1 MLGLE
6 IKILFSE
13 NGVLSKYKDF
23 VFRDINQ
30 FNSILKFGVQFD
42 NALKLSQYGSNLVGG
57 YSKTDVW
64 ITWEDGADYVI
75 KNMELNEDYDNI
87 IKHIVDYQV
96 WKIKNYNADHDQPQ
110 LRVELNDWLVE
121 RFEVTLAEA
130 LEL

>member
-6 IKILFSE
+6 IKVLFSE
-13 NGVLSKYKDF
+13 NGVLAQYKKL

-30 FNSILKFGVQFD
+30 FHDILKLSVQLD
-42 NALKLSQYGSNLVGG
+42 NVLKLSQYGSNLVGG
-57 YSKTDVW
+57 YSKTDIW
-64 ITWEDGADYVI
+64 ITWEDGDDYVI
-75 KNMELNEDYDNI
+75 KNMELNEDYHNI

-96 WKIKNYNADHDQPQ
+96 WKIKNYHGDNEQAQM
-110 LRVELNDWLVE
+110 RVEFNDWLVE